1 MQRRRSAPFFS
12 CRALNSVR
20 GRSSEHPPQVG
31 MAALRLVLPAAPSW
45 NACKCLHAGGK
56 RSALISVLELTQ
68 QARAPRTRTWTHG
81 EDTRGGVPAA
91 GRHCHLPLQTSEVW
105 GGSRRTLWRLRAT
118 RSASMAWALCGRA
131 PAMGLRT
138 SLLCASDGGAS
149 SSGSSGTAGGWRPSV
164 EAGQR
169 GGGGAWRR
177 RRVGGREGS
186 HGGRTRAQRPRH
198 RRRVSR
204 VTNEQVGRE
213 RAHVATLWTGL
224 SKTSPAACCSRRST
238 K

>member
-1 MQRRRSAPFFS
+1 M
-12 CRALNSVR
+12 
-20 GRSSEHPPQVG
+20 
-31 MAALRLVLPAAPSW
+31 
-45 NACKCLHAGGK
+45 
-56 RSALISVLELTQ
+56 LELTQ

-81 EDTRGGVPAA
+81 EDTRGGVAPPAA
-91 GRHCHLPLQTSEVW
+91 IATSRYRPHRRSEVW
-105 GGSRRTLWRLRAT
+105 GGSRRTLSRLRAT

-213 RAHVATLWTGL
+213 RAYVATLWTGP
-224 SKTSPAACCSRRST
+224 SKTSPATCCSRRST

>member
-1 MQRRRSAPFFS
+1 MGCQP
-12 CRALNSVR
+12 
-20 GRSSEHPPQVG
+20 
-31 MAALRLVLPAAPSW
+31 PAAS
-45 NACKCLHAGGK
+45 
-56 RSALISVLELTQ
+56 
-68 QARAPRTRTWTHG
+68 
-81 EDTRGGVPAA
+81 
-91 GRHCHLPLQTSEVW
+91 HLPLQTYRGVGMVW
-105 GGSRRTLWRLRAT
+105 GGSRRTLSRLRAT

-177 RRVGGREGS
+177 RSVGGHGGP
-186 HGGRTRAQRPRH
+186 HGGRTRAQRSQH

-204 VTNEQVGRE
+204 VTNEGIWRE
-213 RAHVATLWTGL
+213 RAHVATLWTGP
-224 SKTSPAACCSRRST
+224 SKTSSTACCSRLLRGIAHHRGYEATQGAT
-238 K
+238 KR